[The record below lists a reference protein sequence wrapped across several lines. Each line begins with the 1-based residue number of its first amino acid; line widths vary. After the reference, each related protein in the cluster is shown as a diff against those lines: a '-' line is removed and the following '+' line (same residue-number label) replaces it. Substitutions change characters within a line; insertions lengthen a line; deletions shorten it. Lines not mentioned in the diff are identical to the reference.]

1 VSGDAGPGRAP
12 AAAAA
17 RRRPLA
23 TLVLAGWALA
33 GCAALGGR
41 LEVPPGHRVVLG
53 AVDLT
58 RFEQTEALLD
68 IVRADRTFRE
78 AVRVSPTQ
86 RRFVVT
92 LPPGAYRIARIVVL
106 DSGAATPNRIAY
118 DLPVTFEVGDAP
130 TVYVGTL
137 RVIRDFDSRVRVE
150 VLDEYDRTVP
160 ALRAQHPE
168 IRDPVARA
176 LMRPA

>member
-1 VSGDAGPGRAP
+1 VRRPARAGLGPACRALG
-12 AAAAA
+12 
-17 RRRPLA
+17 RRRLA
-23 TLVLAGWALA
+23 GLLLAGWALA

-41 LEVPPGHRVVLG
+41 VDVPPGHRIVVG

-58 RFEQTEALLD
+58 RFEDAEALLD
-68 IVRADRTFRE
+68 IVRADRTYQQS
-78 AVRVSPTQ
+78 VRVSPVQ

-92 LPPGAYRIARIVVL
+92 LPPGFYRITRIVLL
-106 DSGAATPNRIAY
+106 DSGVATPNQVAY
-118 DLPVTFEVGDAP
+118 DLPVAFEVGDAP

-137 RVIRDFDSRVRVE
+137 RIIRDFDSRVRVE

-160 ALRAQHPE
+160 ALRARHPE
-168 IRDPVARA
+168 IREPVARA